1 MYPRSNYIF
10 FRLDQIDL
18 AGGATDDT
26 MGHMT
31 STVMFV
37 MLFAATA
44 QCKSAI
50 ISSSS
55 CTLSRTN
62 NKDDWEF
69 GSSDLTVAVFICR
82 SCFQFFPPST
92 SALADRLI
100 WFKTKLNLE

>member
-26 MGHMT
+26 MGHMA

-55 CTLSRTN
+55 CILSRTN

-82 SCFQFFPPST
+82 SCFQFFFPST
-92 SALADRLI
+92 SAFATRLI